1 LSGYAAVV
9 AERLR
14 LMAMAELT
22 RALGL
27 SASRVHQIVGGD
39 PTFPAPVAT
48 LRVGKIWLA
57 ADVEEWMRRT
67 GRAAPSPGPPPAG

>member
-1 LSGYAAVV
+1 MAV
-9 AERLR
+9 AEI
-14 LMAMAELT
+14 T

-27 SASRVHQIVGGD
+27 SASRVHQIIGSD

-57 ADVEEWMRRT
+57 DDIEDWMRRT
-67 GRAAPSPGPPPAG
+67 GRTPQ